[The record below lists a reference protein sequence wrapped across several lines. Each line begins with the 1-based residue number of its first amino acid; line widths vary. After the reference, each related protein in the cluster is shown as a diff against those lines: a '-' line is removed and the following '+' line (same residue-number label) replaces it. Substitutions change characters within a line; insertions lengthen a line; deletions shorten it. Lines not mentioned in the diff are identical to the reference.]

1 MDKRIIQKDL
11 LKTNSQVT
19 EEMANMIWQNA
30 NILRNSFK
38 ADKYG
43 DIIIPMTIVRRFECS
58 LEDTKDEVL
67 EAYNG
72 DNDIEEEILYAIT
85 GKQYYNTSHF
95 NLKELLN
102 EEKNMVEN
110 FFDYIDGFSDNVKEI
125 LELLNLK
132 ALIKEMKKNGCL
144 YAIINSFSSLDLYE
158 ETFDSIHMGGIFEN
172 IIGRFYQNVDAGQY
186 YTGRDI
192 IKLMVSILV
201 SEGFDKEK
209 DNAEVITILDQAC
222 GTGGMLSIAE
232 SFIKEMYP
240 NTEVKLYGQEV
251 MSDTYAIGRAEMLM
265 KGQDV
270 RNYRHVDSLQQDAF
284 PEIKMN
290 FVIEN
295 PPYGTAWKGEKAK
308 AGQERAVKAEHDKGF
323 IGRYGAGLPA
333 GSDSQLLFM
342 QSAVDKMNEKEG
354 RAAIVSNGSPLF
366 TGATTSGESQIR
378 KWLLEEDL
386 VEAIISLPEK
396 MFYNTSI
403 ATYIWIL
410 SKNKSERRKGKV
422 QLIDASNIFHSLRK
436 SAGDKSREFKDDD
449 IEKIVGIYKDFKDSE
464 LSQIHDAN
472 NFLYREYTIME
483 PSQRTFAI
491 NDERI
496 EELKIGKYLDNFF
509 NKAKYEELF
518 EMKENMVEM
527 KKSEEKNLDKFSSNK
542 DAYYSIF
549 EILESNK
556 DNKKYLS
563 EEEFRVVI
571 EDLLSDLDLKK
582 NIINNVISGLSVQ
595 DKEGVVETDKK
606 GNIIYDKA
614 NKDTELVPFNES
626 IDDYMEREILPHLK
640 DAKAFFD
647 EQKIG
652 AEIPF
657 TKYFYKYEKPIDSKK
672 YAKDFKDLEDVLKNE
687 IDVLFEG
694 V

>member
-19 EEMANMIWQNA
+19 EEMASMIWQNA

-43 DIIIPMTIVRRFECS
+43 DVIIPMTIVRRFECS

-144 YAIINSFSSLDLYE
+144 YAIVNSFSSLDLYE

-222 GTGGMLSIAE
+222 GTGGMLSTAE

-240 NTEVKLYGQEV
+240 YTEVKLYGQEI

-308 AGQERAVKAEHDKGF
+308 TGQERAVKAEHDKGF

-496 EELKIGKYLDNFF
+496 EELRIGKYLDNFF

-518 EMKENMVEM
+518 EMKENMVKM

-556 DNKKYLS
+556 DDKKYLS

-606 GNIIYDKA
+606 GNIIYDEK
-614 NKDTELVPFNES
+614 NKDTELVPFNED
-626 IDDYMEREILPHLK
+626 IDEYMKREVLPHLK

-647 EQKIG
+647 EGKIG

>member
-1 MDKRIIQKDL
+1 
-11 LKTNSQVT
+11 
-19 EEMANMIWQNA
+19 MAKMIWQNA

-43 DIIIPMTIVRRFECS
+43 GIIIPMTIIRRFECS

-67 EAYNG
+67 EAYDS
-72 DNDIEEEILYAIT
+72 DNDIEEEILYEIT
-85 GKQYYNTSHF
+85 GKKFYNTSHF

-240 NTEVKLYGQEV
+240 NSEVKLYGQEI

-354 RAAIVSNGSPLF
+354 RAAIVSNASPLF
-366 TGATTSGESQIR
+366 TGATTSGESQTR
-378 KWLLEEDL
+378 YYDSKLT
-386 VEAIISLPEK
+386 
-396 MFYNTSI
+396 TSK
-403 ATYIWIL
+403 L
-410 SKNKSERRKGKV
+410 
-422 QLIDASNIFHSLRK
+422 
-436 SAGDKSREFKDDD
+436 DKD
-449 IEKIVGIYKDFKDSE
+449 VGG
-464 LSQIHDAN
+464 
-472 NFLYREYTIME
+472 YT
-483 PSQRTFAI
+483 PKTVA
-491 NDERI
+491 
-496 EELKIGKYLDNFF
+496 
-509 NKAKYEELF
+509 
-518 EMKENMVEM
+518 
-527 KKSEEKNLDKFSSNK
+527 KKSVMNMSDEE
-542 DAYYSIF
+542 Y
-549 EILESNK
+549 
-556 DNKKYLS
+556 
-563 EEEFRVVI
+563 
-571 EDLLSDLDLKK
+571 
-582 NIINNVISGLSVQ
+582 
-595 DKEGVVETDKK
+595 KEV
-606 GNIIYDKA
+606 
-614 NKDTELVPFNES
+614 
-626 IDDYMEREILPHLK
+626 
-640 DAKAFFD
+640 
-647 EQKIG
+647 
-652 AEIPF
+652 
-657 TKYFYKYEKPIDSKK
+657 
-672 YAKDFKDLEDVLKNE
+672 LEDY
-687 IDVLFEG
+687 
-694 V
+694 

>member
-110 FFDYIDGFSDNVKEI
+110 FYDYIDGFSDNVKEI

-222 GTGGMLSIAE
+222 GTGGMLSTAE

-556 DNKKYLS
+556 DDKKYLS

-606 GNIIYDKA
+606 GNIIYNKA

-647 EQKIG
+647 EEKIG